1 MSDGMHALAPH
12 HLPPFIAG
20 PGESDILF
28 TIMAIVVLAVVLIIG
43 NLYFKL
49 HSLPERM
56 AHRTSKVQFEVVAV
70 LCLLALFT
78 HNHLYW
84 IAALLLALVQIP
96 DFSSPIAR
104 IAESLERM
112 ERRDASPARGAS
124 DAAADAAAGGG

>member
-1 MSDGMHALAPH
+1 MSDGVHALAPH
-12 HLPPFIAG
+12 HLPPFITG
-20 PGESDILF
+20 PGESDVLF
-28 TIMAIVVLAVVLIIG
+28 SVMAIVLLAVVLIIG
-43 NLYFKL
+43 NLYFQL

-78 HNHLYW
+78 HNHLFW

-104 IAESLERM
+104 IAEALERM
-112 ERRDASPARGAS
+112 ERREAPRARGTS
-124 DAAADAAAGGG
+124 DAASDTAGEGG